1 MKKYKIYFFIL
12 IGLIAYTSVNY
23 IIYLSEK
30 DAAGSNINSFSDT
43 FWYSIIT
50 LTTIGYGDKFPI
62 TTIGRLFSLIYILA
76 SVGVVGYIISQI
88 SNKIS
93 KMIEDKKL
101 GLSGTKFEQHIV
113 IINYNNFARQIIN
126 EIVNADKKV
135 AVVTNNKEDIDL
147 IYKNFSKKNVF
158 ILYHDFVDSEAFN
171 KVNISNSIS
180 VLINFE
186 DDTENLV
193 NLINLKS
200 KFSELNYVISLNNS
214 TLKET
219 FNSLG
224 VTFTLSKNE
233 VASKLIASYVF
244 EPEVA
249 KFTEGLMS
257 SAIHD
262 DDLGLMQYKVVKE
275 NYYLNKSYKET
286 FLDLKNDFNMI
297 LIGISKYTDGQYNL
311 IKNPIEEVNIE
322 LNDYLIVMG
331 NPQSQ
336 INIFDKF
343 KVEEGI

>member
-1 MKKYKIYFFIL
+1 MKKYKTYLFII
-12 IGLIAYTSVNY
+12 IGLIVYTSVNY

-30 DAAGSNINSFSDT
+30 DVVGSNINSFSDT

-62 TTIGRLFSLIYILA
+62 TTIGRLFSLIYILG
-76 SVGVVGYIISQI
+76 SVGVVGYVISQI

-93 KMIEDKKL
+93 KMIEDKRL
-101 GLSGTKFEQHIV
+101 GLGGTKFEQHTV
-113 IINYNNFARQIIN
+113 IINYNTFARQIID
-126 EIVNADKKV
+126 EIVNAGKKV
-135 AVVTNNKEDIDL
+135 AIVTNSKDDVDL
-147 IYKNFSKKNVF
+147 IYRSFSKENVF
-158 ILYHDFVDSEAFN
+158 ILYHDFVDIDAFE

-186 DDTENLV
+186 DDTENLI
-193 NLINLKS
+193 NLISLKS
-200 KFSELNYVISLNNS
+200 KFSDLNFVISLNNS

-257 SAIHD
+257 SAVHE
-262 DDLGLMQYKVVKE
+262 DDLGLMQYKVISE
-275 NYYLNKSYKET
+275 NYYLNKPYKET
-286 FLDLKNDFNMI
+286 FLDLKNEFNLI
-297 LIGISKYTDGQYNL
+297 LIGISKYANGHYNL
-311 IKNPIEEVNIE
+311 IKNPDEEVSIE

-336 INIFDKF
+336 TNIFKKF

>member
-1 MKKYKIYFFIL
+1 MKKYKTYLFII
-12 IGLIAYTSVNY
+12 IGLIVYTSVNY
-23 IIYLSEK
+23 IIYLSER
-30 DAAGSNINSFSDT
+30 DVVGSNINSFSDT

-62 TTIGRLFSLIYILA
+62 TTIGRLFSLIYILG
-76 SVGVVGYIISQI
+76 SVGVVGYIISRI
-88 SNKIS
+88 TNKIS
-93 KMIEDKKL
+93 KMIEDNKL
-101 GLSGTKFEQHIV
+101 GLGGTKFEQHTV
-113 IINYNNFARQIIN
+113 IINYNTFARQIID

-135 AVVTNNKEDIDL
+135 AIVTNNKDDIDV
-147 IYKNFSKKNVF
+147 IYRNFSKDNVF
-158 ILYHDFVDSEAFN
+158 ILYHDFVDTDAFN

-193 NLINLKS
+193 NLISLKS
-200 KFSELNYVISLNNS
+200 KFSDLNFVISLNNS
-214 TLKET
+214 SLKET

-257 SAIHD
+257 SAIND
-262 DDLGLMQYKVVKE
+262 DDIGLMQYKVIIE
-275 NYYLNKSYKET
+275 NFYLNKSYKET
-286 FLDLKNDFNMI
+286 FLDLKNEFNI
-297 LIGISKYTDGQYNL
+297 VLIGISKYANGNYNL
-311 IKNPIEEVNIE
+311 IKNPSKEVSIE

-336 INIFDKF
+336 INIFNKF